1 MSAIKEPA
9 MRSMLRAS
17 FACMFALCAQSA
29 QGAPCA
35 GFVDVDSTHA
45 FCKHVEWL
53 KNRAV
58 TLGCQ
63 IPNSYCPNDPVV
75 RLSMAAFMNRLGTA
89 LTPTTLTADL
99 SSGALDI
106 DLQPVVCTTAD
117 FAVTGY
123 PRRALLDAG
132 VSGTGPT
139 ALDMGVVVVMSTN
152 GGAWT
157 ELTAE
162 SRGAVLANQWGNVTA
177 IAREDLDVNETVRF
191 GVRVKRVGAVTG
203 DLSDSR
209 CYVRAVV
216 HSRDGAAT
224 PF

>member
-1 MSAIKEPA
+1 MNIA
-9 MRSMLRAS
+9 LRVA
-17 FACMFALCAQSA
+17 AALVFALFGHIATA
-29 QGAPCA
+29 APCA
-35 GFVDVDSTHA
+35 GFIDVDSTHG

-58 TLGCQ
+58 TMGCQ

-89 LTPTTLTADL
+89 LTPTTMTTDL
-99 SSGALDI
+99 SPGALDV
-106 DLQPVVCTTAD
+106 DLQPVICATEQ
-117 FAVTGY
+117 FLVTGY

-139 ALDMGVVVVMSTN
+139 ALDIGVVVVMSTN
-152 GGAWT
+152 NGGTWS

-162 SRGAVLANQWGNVTA
+162 SRGAVLANQWGNVSA
-177 IAREDLDVNETVRF
+177 IAREDLDVGETVRF

-216 HSRDGAAT
+216 HSRDGTAS

>member
-1 MSAIKEPA
+1 MTIV
-9 MRSMLRAS
+9 LRVA
-17 FACMFALCAQSA
+17 AALVFALFGPTASA
-29 QGAPCA
+29 APCA
-35 GFVDVDSTHA
+35 GFIDVDSTHG

-53 KNRAV
+53 KNRAI

-89 LTPTTLTADL
+89 LTPEILTAEANP
-99 SSGALDI
+99 GALDV
-106 DLQPVVCTTAD
+106 DLNLVVCATSD
-117 FAVTGY
+117 FDVDGY
-123 PRRALLDAG
+123 PRRALVDAS

-139 ALDMGVVVVMSTN
+139 ALDMGAVVVKSLN
-152 GGAWT
+152 GGTTWS
-157 ELTAE
+157 ELTAD
-162 SRGAVLANQWGNVTA
+162 SRGAVLANQWGNVSA
-177 IAREDLDVNETVRF
+177 IAREDLEVNQSVRF

-216 HSRDGAAT
+216 HSRDGAAS